1 MMMMTIKDRKI
12 LSGLLFIPMLI
23 LLFIIRSGEMGTPD
37 GRQPELQIF
46 QLEDGWGY
54 QIVLGGKVMIYQP
67 TVPAIDTVMAFPDE
81 ASARNM
87 GELVLKKL
95 YTNND
100 FPVSTQEV
108 KHSLSH

>member
-12 LSGLLFIPMLI
+12 LLGLLFILMLI

-54 QIVLGGKVMIYQP
+54 QIVLGRKVMIYQP
-67 TVPAIDTVMAFPDE
+67 TVPVIDTVMAFPDE

-100 FPVSTQEV
+100 FSILTQEE
-108 KHSLSH
+108 